1 MLRPGAR
8 QQRWEWPGGWQGRDS
23 RDCVAQEWMGTL
35 DLDGKHLQAL
45 RLQSASL
52 LPFPTPTPLRTAA
65 ESRALASAPS
75 RASAAREGR
84 GRQGGGD
91 ARLPWKAGE
100 EGGEGGRSR
109 GAATRRSRI
118 GGPAAAPARLLGF
131 PGMQQP
137 LPCSPRRGC
146 SGPAQ
151 SRVGQGPS
159 SPCPVKR
166 CQVPG
171 FSPRS
176 SLLLRS
182 DHCLREHIPSLLL
195 SCLAPSV
202 PLPTVLPEGQLC
214 QDWLK
219 QVSVTCQDFAALGTS
234 VNLVGGGEDSNTIVE
249 KNLIAMS
256 VLLSPIKSMTETY

>member
-8 QQRWEWPGGWQGRDS
+8 QRRWECPGAGGGGGKGGIPETALPRNGWVRL
-23 RDCVAQEWMGTL
+23 TL
-35 DLDGKHLQAL
+35 TENTCRRCGCKV
-45 RLQSASL
+45 
-52 LPFPTPTPLRTAA
+52 
-65 ESRALASAPS
+65 LASSPS
-75 RASAAREGR
+75 PPPRRCRLRRNPRPRASAAREGR

-91 ARLPWKAGE
+91 ARLPWKAGKG
-100 EGGEGGRSR
+100 GGEGGRSR
-109 GAATRRSRI
+109 GAATRRSPI

-131 PGMQQP
+131 PGLEQP
-137 LPCSPRRGC
+137 LPRSPRRGC

-151 SRVGQGPS
+151 GRVGRGPS

-176 SLLLRS
+176 SLQLRS
-182 DHCLREHIPSLLL
+182 DHCLREHIPSLL

-202 PLPTVLPEGQLC
+202 PLPTALPEGQLC

-219 QVSVTCQDFAALGTS
+219 QVSVTCQDLAALGTS
-234 VNLVGGGEDSNTIVE
+234 VNLAGSGEDSNTIVE
-249 KNLIAMS
+249 KI
-256 VLLSPIKSMTETY
+256 